1 MYKRQVREIVQCR
14 PSVEYAEAELR
25 AVLEGGAERE
35 RMKADFAELRRI
47 IGGDGASERF
57 AARMV
62 EDLKM
67 LKR

>member
-1 MYKRQVREIVQCR
+1 M
-14 PSVEYAEAELR
+14 EYAEAELR
-25 AVLEGGAERE
+25 DVLEGGAERE